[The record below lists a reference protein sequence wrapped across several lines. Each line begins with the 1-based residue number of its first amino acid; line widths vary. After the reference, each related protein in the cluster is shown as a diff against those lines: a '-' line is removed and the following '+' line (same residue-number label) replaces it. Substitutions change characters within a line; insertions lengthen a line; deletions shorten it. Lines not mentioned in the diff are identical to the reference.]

1 MVSFDV
7 KSLFTR
13 VPIDECLEVI
23 RQKLEKD
30 NTLEDRTLMTPM
42 TITNLI
48 KRCMASTFFGY
59 DDELYEQV
67 EGAPMGSPLSPVIAD
82 MYMEFFEE
90 LAIETSEFK
99 PELWYR
105 YVDDTFVLWKH
116 GMDRLQ
122 EFLTHL
128 NSLRDSIEF
137 TMEAESDGKLPFLDV
152 LVTRN
157 GNYLNTSIYRKPT
170 HTDRYLNFH
179 SNHHPRVKSGII
191 KYLAHRARTIC
202 SNEESTHDE
211 LEQLQTIFEK
221 NDYPPELTNKCLHSK
236 SRQKPTED
244 EERPPTLNTPY
255 IKGFSEKLER
265 ACRPLKIRT
274 TFSSKRTLRTE
285 LVHVKGQIMA
295 DKQKGVVYRVNCNT
309 CNQTY
314 IGETGRTLKVRLK
327 EHHRAVNVSDA
338 NNGIAVHAN
347 EHDHPVD
354 WSSAKIL
361 HKETNF
367 IKRKVVEA
375 LHISETKHTMNLD
388 QGLRLNPTWQTLTIA

>member
-1 MVSFDV
+1 MPLRTVQ
-7 KSLFTR
+7 LR
-13 VPIDECLEVI
+13 VVFKYFLVLIPYCWSVA
-23 RQKLEKD
+23 LEK
-30 NTLEDRTLMTPM
+30 
-42 TITNLI
+42 
-48 KRCMASTFFGY
+48 
-59 DDELYEQV
+59 
-67 EGAPMGSPLSPVIAD
+67 
-82 MYMEFFEE
+82 
-90 LAIETSEFK
+90 
-99 PELWYR
+99 
-105 YVDDTFVLWKH
+105 
-116 GMDRLQ
+116 
-122 EFLTHL
+122 
-128 NSLRDSIEF
+128 
-137 TMEAESDGKLPFLDV
+137 
-152 LVTRN
+152 
-157 GNYLNTSIYRKPT
+157 
-170 HTDRYLNFH
+170 
-179 SNHHPRVKSGII
+179 
-191 KYLAHRARTIC
+191 
-202 SNEESTHDE
+202 
-211 LEQLQTIFEK
+211 K

-244 EERPPTLNTPY
+244 EDRPPTLNTPY

-314 IGETGRTLKVRLK
+314 IRETGRTLKVRLK
-327 EHHRAVNVSDA
+327 EHHRAVNVSDT

-388 QGLRLNPTWQTLTIA
+388 QGLRLNPTWQTLTIAFVSFHFFVFSLMKDFGPKRLS

>member
-1 MVSFDV
+1 M
-7 KSLFTR
+7 
-13 VPIDECLEVI
+13 
-23 RQKLEKD
+23 
-30 NTLEDRTLMTPM
+30 
-42 TITNLI
+42 
-48 KRCMASTFFGY
+48 FG
-59 DDELYEQV
+59 LH
-67 EGAPMGSPLSPVIAD
+67 ALS
-82 MYMEFFEE
+82 
-90 LAIETSEFK
+90 
-99 PELWYR
+99 
-105 YVDDTFVLWKH
+105 
-116 GMDRLQ
+116 
-122 EFLTHL
+122 
-128 NSLRDSIEF
+128 
-137 TMEAESDGKLPFLDV
+137 
-152 LVTRN
+152 
-157 GNYLNTSIYRKPT
+157 
-170 HTDRYLNFH
+170 
-179 SNHHPRVKSGII
+179 
-191 KYLAHRARTIC
+191 
-202 SNEESTHDE
+202 
-211 LEQLQTIFEK
+211 K
-221 NDYPPELTNKCLHSK
+221 NP
-236 SRQKPTED
+236 
-244 EERPPTLNTPY
+244 PY

-375 LHISETKHTMNLD
+375 LHISETKHTMNLAQSHLANSYHCLD
-388 QGLRLNPTWQTLTIA
+388 TAFFCIISFFCILTDEGLRSETSESNSVRNNILLRQCSKNSLSITNAVMSLYNIT